1 MIAEQSIQWGIQEPQ
16 VLGGGKVSARS
27 QMPMK
32 TTYLVPDYLPAFQC
46 KMGACRHPCCEG
58 WPISMSTEDYFRLL
72 SVSCGPAMRERLD
85 NAVRVSLH
93 PTPEAYAQIAPTWTG
108 DCPLHLPD
116 GRCAV
121 HAMLGA
127 DALPTVCRLYPR
139 GIRTED
145 GCECACAN
153 SCEAVIETMMRQK
166 EPIRFI
172 KAELDIRPPKDAERE
187 FFFETVGRAQ
197 EIRLYFIRIMQ
208 ERMLALPQRLMKLG
222 EALRQ
227 MDEALK
233 RKDEKRVGDLLGDAE
248 LAVHDLPQRPNRAHA
263 LSIACAVLE
272 RIDGQSGSVRAHGE
286 AALALLGGADGRA
299 ARYEAAERHL
309 DEALPDWPIAF
320 EHALV
325 NHMFFEQFPFQDR
338 DEGLCDEFVAI
349 CAVYAV
355 LRVLCVC
362 AMAGQNEQTAFVDAL
377 AATFR
382 LIDHTAFDRYG
393 AHLLK
398 ALGCADEA
406 GLAELVTL

>member
-1 MIAEQSIQWGIQEPQ
+1 
-16 VLGGGKVSARS
+16 
-27 QMPMK
+27 MK
-32 TTYLVPDYLPAFQC
+32 TTYLVPDYVPEFAC

-58 WPISMSTEDYFRLL
+58 WPISTSMEDYFRLL
-72 SVSCGPAMRERLD
+72 GVSCGPAMRERLD
-85 NAVRVSLH
+85 NAVRVALH

-116 GRCAV
+116 GRCSV

-127 DALPTVCRLYPR
+127 EALPTVCRLYPR

-145 GCECACAN
+145 GKECSCAN
-153 SCEAVIETMMRQK
+153 SCEAVLETMMRRK
-166 EPIRFI
+166 EPIRFVQ
-172 KAELDIRPPKDAERE
+172 AELELQPPESAERV

-197 EIRLYFIRIMQ
+197 EIRLYFICIMQ
-208 ERMLALPQRLMKLG
+208 ERTLSLPQRMMKLG

-227 MDEALK
+227 MEDALK
-233 RKDEKRVGDLLGDAE
+233 RKDERRVSELLGGAA
-248 LAVHDLPQRPNRAHA
+248 LAVRDLPQKPNRTHA
-263 LSIACAVLE
+263 LEVACAMLG
-272 RIDGQSGSVRAHGE
+272 RIDEQSGSIREHGE
-286 AALALLGGADGRA
+286 AALKWLGETDGRA
-299 ARYEAAERHL
+299 ARYEAAARHL
-309 DEALPDWPIAF
+309 EESMPDWPIAF

-362 AMAGQNEQTAFVDAL
+362 AMAGQSNQTAFVDAM

-382 LIDHTAFDRYG
+382 FIDHTAFDRYG

-398 ALGCADEA
+398 ALDCADDA
-406 GLAELVTL
+406 GLAELVML

>member
-1 MIAEQSIQWGIQEPQ
+1 
-16 VLGGGKVSARS
+16 
-27 QMPMK
+27 MK
-32 TTYLVPDYLPAFQC
+32 TAYLVPDYVPEFAC
-46 KMGACRHPCCEG
+46 KMGACRRPCCEG

-72 SVSCGPAMRERLD
+72 GVPCGPAMRERLD

-93 PTPEAYAQIAPTWTG
+93 PTPEAYAQIVPTWTG

-121 HAMLGA
+121 HAMLGPN
-127 DALPTVCRLYPR
+127 ALPTVCRLYPR
-139 GIRTED
+139 GIRVED
-145 GCECACAN
+145 GNECSCAN
-153 SCEAVIETMMRQK
+153 SCEAVIETMMRRK
-166 EPIRFI
+166 APIRFVQT
-172 KAELDIRPPKDAERE
+172 ELDIQPPKAAKRE

-208 ERMLALPQRLMKLG
+208 ERGKTLPQRLMKLG
-222 EALRQ
+222 EALQQ
-227 MDEALK
+227 MENALK
-233 RKDEKRVGDLLGDAE
+233 RKDEKRVGELLGGAE
-248 LAVHDLPQRPNRAHA
+248 LAAYDLPQKPNRAHA
-263 LSIACAVLE
+263 LNIACAMLE
-272 RIDGQSGSVRAHGE
+272 RIDGQSGSIREHGE
-286 AALALLGGADGRA
+286 AALALLGVEDGRA
-299 ARYEAAERHL
+299 ARYAAAERHL
-309 DEALPDWPIAF
+309 NEALPDWPVAF

-349 CAVYAV
+349 CAVYVV

-362 AMAGQNEQTAFVDAL
+362 AMAGQSEQTVFVDAM

-382 LIDHTAFDRYG
+382 FIDHTAFDRYG

-398 ALGCADEA
+398 TLGCADEA